1 VRSFGNFEDTLSRDY
16 TRLTGLQFKYQNFTT
31 PTHRVSGTKFQNLF
45 MSRIGKQPVKIP
57 NGVTVT
63 VGKDNVVT
71 VKGPKGELKQTID
84 RDITVE
90 VKESE
95 VIFER
100 PTDQIRHRALH
111 GLYRALI
118 ANLVKGVTEG
128 YKKNLEL
135 VGVGY
140 KASNQGNLLDLSLGF
155 SHNIIFEVPK
165 ELKLATAQEK
175 GQNPTIS
182 LEGVDKQLIGQ
193 VAAKIRGLRKP
204 EPYKGKGVK
213 YAGEVIRRKAGKAA
227 GK

>member
-1 VRSFGNFEDTLSRDY
+1 
-16 TRLTGLQFKYQNFTT
+16 
-31 PTHRVSGTKFQNLF
+31 
-45 MSRIGKQPVKIP
+45 MSRIGKQPVTIP
-57 NGVTVT
+57 QGVTIT
-63 VGKDNVVT
+63 VGNDNVVT
-71 VKGPKGELKQTID
+71 VKGPKGELKQAID
-84 RDITVE
+84 RDIKVDVQE
-90 VKESE
+90 GQLVLD
-95 VIFER
+95 R
-100 PTDQIRHRALH
+100 PTDQIRHRAMH

-118 ANLVKGVTEG
+118 ANLVKGVTDG

-155 SHNIIFEVPK
+155 SHNIIFEIPK
-165 ELKLATAQEK
+165 ELKVATAQEK

-193 VAAKIRGLRKP
+193 VAAKIRSLRKP

-213 YAGEVIRRKAGKAA
+213 YKDEVIRRKAGKAA